1 MSPSPVLVVGIM
13 LVTAGAAVA
22 APAVNW
28 YLEGVDVRDL
38 VQDEEGTLWLATG
51 NGLYT
56 LPPGGTPSPVAGAE
70 ALRRPMY
77 SIAREKNGR
86 MWMGTDEG
94 LVMRTAEVVKPIAR
108 IKVSHPAAHGGAVAT
123 PQTEYT
129 FPAVGSLACSDR
141 WLVAGTAT
149 SMVALDLVTGKWTVD
164 DTYLAWAAII
174 STLYGERRPGTAC
187 SDLRVGAHQRVWALS
202 QSALIVFS
210 PGQRVHWQTGYG
222 VFEEGERP
230 VSVSLNCF
238 LDVLPHNSPLGDGE
252 DGHERPPAIATDDT
266 GETVVI
272 TRNGRVLREP
282 PILRGNQK
290 PVLIESFV
298 EVMSAAWVASL
309 AAPPAAFAL
318 SGGRLAV
325 VVPSVDGRASAVHV
339 GQAGAAHVTEC
350 SLGQADPYR
359 IYPHLSGEAWWVATD
374 TGLARV
380 SEARAPH

>member
-1 MSPSPVLVVGIM
+1 MSSSPVFVVGII
-13 LVTAGAAVA
+13 LLTAGAAMT
-22 APAVNW
+22 APAVDW
-28 YLEGVDVRDL
+28 YLEGVDVRNL
-38 VQDEEGTLWLATG
+38 VQDEGGTLWLATG

-108 IKVSHPAAHGGAVAT
+108 IKVSHPGGHGGAVAT
-123 PQTEYT
+123 PPTEYT
-129 FPAVGSLACSDR
+129 LPAVVALAASDR

-164 DTYLAWAAII
+164 DTYLAWGAII
-174 STLYGERRPGTAC
+174 STLYGERRAGTRC
-187 SDLRVGAHQRVWALS
+187 SDLRVGAHQRFWALS

-210 PGQRVHWQTGYG
+210 PGQKDHWQTGYG

-252 DGHERPPAIATDDT
+252 DGHERPPAITTDDT
-266 GETVVI
+266 GETAVI

-282 PILRGNQK
+282 PIPRGSQE
-290 PVLIESFV
+290 PVIIESFT
-298 EVMSAAWVASL
+298 EVATAAWVAGL
-309 AAPPAAFAL
+309 PAPPAAFAL

-325 VVPSVDGRASAVHV
+325 VVPGVDGGHSAAYI
-339 GQAGAAHVTEC
+339 GQAGAEQVTEY
-350 SLGQADPYR
+350 SLGEAAPHR
-359 IYPHLSGEAWWVATD
+359 IYPHVSGESWWVATSQ
-374 TGLARV
+374 GLAQI
-380 SEARAPH
+380 